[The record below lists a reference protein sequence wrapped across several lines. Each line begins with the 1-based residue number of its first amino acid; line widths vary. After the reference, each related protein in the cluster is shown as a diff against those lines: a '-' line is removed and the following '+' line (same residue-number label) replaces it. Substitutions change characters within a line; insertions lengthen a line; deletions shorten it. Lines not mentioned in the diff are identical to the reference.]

1 MIVEI
6 SNLWYTLPA
15 WRYIL
20 LDIMVYV
27 QSLQQ
32 CVVDLG
38 RALVIGEF
46 GSSRVPSHIDAKFK
60 SFRAIVEK
68 AHG

>member
-1 MIVEI
+1 
-6 SNLWYTLPA
+6 
-15 WRYIL
+15 
-20 LDIMVYV
+20 MVYV
-27 QSLQQ
+27 KSLQQ